1 MPEDS
6 KTSDYKSPV
15 SKLAKLFRK
24 GRDNWKAKYKEAKY
38 RAKLLA
44 GKARYWK
51 NKAAELERRVEKL
64 ERELPNPKRKLEKF
78 RGNSR
83 KIRNSARAPHLFARP
98 YSAATCIF
106 SHGLFSVRA

>member
-6 KTSDYKSPV
+6 KTTDCKSPV
-15 SKLAKLFRK
+15 SKLAKLYRK

-44 GKARYWK
+44 DKVKYWK

-64 ERELPNPKRKLEKF
+64 ERELSESEKRTPKVPGKQPK
-78 RGNSR
+78 NS
-83 KIRNSARAPHLFARP
+83 K
-98 YSAATCIF
+98 
-106 SHGLFSVRA
+106 